1 MKEGMNMKKS
11 KERLEQ
17 ISFSILRTIKA
28 NANIEIL
35 INDEFTYFDLMKA
48 IEDLKRNQLLRD
60 YLGKLELTKHGM
72 EELIN
77 LEATMEIG
85 NVGNLIIPDFRYFIE
100 KIGVND
106 VYLP

>member
-1 MKEGMNMKKS
+1 
-11 KERLEQ
+11 
-17 ISFSILRTIKA
+17 
-28 NANIEIL
+28 
-35 INDEFTYFDLMKA
+35 
-48 IEDLKRNQLLRD
+48 
-60 YLGKLELTKHGM
+60 M